1 MNYPLVSLLHM
12 ATAVIAIVAGLFVL
26 LQVKGTRRHRR
37 IGYLYVAAMVTL
49 NVSSFFIFRLTGE
62 FSPFHVAAF
71 LSLATVVAGFVP
83 VFWRRPAEG
92 WLEVHFQFMAWSY
105 IGLLAAAAAE
115 LAVRIPESPF
125 WWAVIVG
132 SAVIIMAGAL
142 VLAHNRPKLLAR
154 YGRAGRAG

>member
-1 MNYPLVSLLHM
+1 VSQLHM
-12 ATAVIAIVAGLFVL
+12 ATATIAIVAGLLVL
-26 LQVKGTRRHRR
+26 LQTKGTRRHRR
-37 IGYLYVAAMVTL
+37 FGYVYVASMVTL

-71 LSLATVVAGFVP
+71 LSLATVIAGFLP
-83 VFWRRPAEG
+83 VYWRRPADG
-92 WLEVHFQFMAWSY
+92 WLQVHFQFMAWSY
-105 IGLLAAAAAE
+105 IGLLAATASE

-125 WWAVIVG
+125 WWAVIAS

-154 YGRAGRAG
+154 YGRAR

>member
-1 MNYPLVSLLHM
+1 MNYPVVSQLHM
-12 ATAVIAIVAGLFVL
+12 ATATIAIVAGLLVL
-26 LQVKGTRRHRR
+26 LQTKGTRRHRR
-37 IGYLYVAAMVTL
+37 FGYVYVASMVTL

-71 LSLATVVAGFVP
+71 LSLATVIAGFLP
-83 VFWRRPAEG
+83 VYWRRPADG
-92 WLEVHFQFMAWSY
+92 WLQVHFQFMAWSY
-105 IGLLAAAAAE
+105 IGLLAATASE

-125 WWAVIVG
+125 WWAVIAS

-154 YGRAGRAG
+154 YGRAR

>member
-1 MNYPLVSLLHM
+1 MNYPVVSQLHM
-12 ATAVIAIVAGLFVL
+12 ATATIAIVAGLLVL
-26 LQVKGTRRHRR
+26 LQTKGTRRHRR
-37 IGYLYVAAMVTL
+37 FGYVYVASMVTL

-71 LSLATVVAGFVP
+71 LSLATVIAGFLP
-83 VFWRRPAEG
+83 VYWRRPADG

-105 IGLLAAAAAE
+105 IGLLAATASE

-125 WWAVIVG
+125 WWAVIAS

-154 YGRAGRAG
+154 YGRAQ

>member
-1 MNYPLVSLLHM
+1 MSYPLVSLLHM
-12 ATAVIAIVAGLFVL
+12 ATAAIAIVAGLFVL

-37 IGYLYVAAMVTL
+37 FGYVYVASMVTL

-71 LSLATVVAGFVP
+71 LSLATVIAGFLP
-83 VFWRRPAEG
+83 VYWRRPADG

-105 IGLLAAAAAE
+105 IGLLAATASE

-125 WWAVIVG
+125 WWAVIAS

-154 YGRAGRAG
+154 YGRAR

>member
-1 MNYPLVSLLHM
+1 MNYPVVSQLHM
-12 ATAVIAIVAGLFVL
+12 ATATIAIVAGLLVL
-26 LQVKGTRRHRR
+26 LQTKGTRRHRR
-37 IGYLYVAAMVTL
+37 FGYVYVASMVTL

-71 LSLATVVAGFVP
+71 LSLATVIAGFLP
-83 VFWRRPAEG
+83 VYWRRPADG

-105 IGLLAAAAAE
+105 IGLLAATASE

-125 WWAVIVG
+125 WWAVIAS

-154 YGRAGRAG
+154 YGRAR

>member
-12 ATAVIAIVAGLFVL
+12 ATAAIAIVAGLLVL

-37 IGYLYVAAMVTL
+37 IGYLYVTSMVTL
-49 NVSSFFIFRLTGE
+49 NVSSFFIFKLTGE

-71 LSLATVVAGFVP
+71 LSLATVIAGFLP
-83 VFWRRPAEG
+83 VYWRRPSEG

-125 WWAVIVG
+125 WWAVIVS

-142 VLAHNRPKLLAR
+142 ILAHNRPKLLAR
-154 YGRAGRAG
+154 YGRAR